1 MHEPPVAFVTHK
13 TGTRIRLKVPSK
25 KKDNVFF
32 ASLSENIP
40 AIEGVLSVET
50 TPLTGSVLISH
61 SSDPD
66 RIIEAFVSGGLVRF
80 EHAASGRA
88 HMQERVSEVFKGINL
103 ALRDA
108 SGNELDL
115 GGSVFLML
123 LAFGGYQIFRGN
135 VTAIPWYAAGWYALN
150 IFLKSNSK

>member
-13 TGTRIRLKVPSK
+13 TGARIRLKVPSK

-66 RIIEAFVSGGLVRF
+66 RIIQTFVSGGVVRI
-80 EHAASGRA
+80 ENSQSGRP
-88 HMQERVSEVFKGINL
+88 HLQERVSEVFNGINL

-115 GGSVFLML
+115 GGSVFLTL
-123 LAFGGYQIFRGN
+123 LAFGGYQIIRGN
-135 VTAIPWYAAGWYALN
+135 ITAIPWYAAGWYALN
-150 IFLKSNSK
+150 IFLKSNSR